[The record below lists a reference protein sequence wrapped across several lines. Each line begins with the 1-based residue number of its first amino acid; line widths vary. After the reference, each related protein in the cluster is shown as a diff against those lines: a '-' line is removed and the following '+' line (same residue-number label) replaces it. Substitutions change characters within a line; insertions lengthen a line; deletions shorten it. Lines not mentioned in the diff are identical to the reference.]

1 MIKQMRG
8 ESVAYVRRGY
18 IGGGI
23 VGRRTNEGKW
33 RSGHRLEKKFL
44 LNILSL
50 SLSPFSFSAIF
61 LLDAVFVGSDAAK
74 RWRDEA

>member
-1 MIKQMRG
+1 MRG

-50 SLSPFSFSAIF
+50 SLSF
-61 LLDAVFVGSDAAK
+61 LLFCYFSLGRVVFVGSDAAK